1 MFLPYGTQ
9 MIDEISLTYEIPRVG
24 DSGDALLQLSV
35 PDGAL
40 YRVVDRESSLMD
52 GEWNSVEQVESQD
65 PLHLSF
71 YLTPVSDDILFL
83 TDSAEGDGSY
93 LGTITVNGEAI
104 DPSFTYWDWY
114 YEDDEDPGVWY
125 LWFQSEYNFTPLA
138 KKTTPSRPE
147 PSDPEPAEP
156 QPSEPAEDVKKFMDV
171 PEDAYFADAVD
182 WAVAEGITAG
192 TDETHFAPDEDCTR
206 AQVMTMLWASA
217 GAPEGSSPAG
227 FEDVPADAYFA
238 KAVAWAL
245 EKGITSGVDAK
256 HFAPGR
262 TVSRA
267 EVITFLYL
275 LAGEKTEAACPFTD
289 VPESAYYAD
298 AVRWAYAQGV
308 TAGTSETHFS
318 PDAPCTRAQVVTFLY
333 LALGE
338 E

>member
-1 MFLPYGTQ
+1 
-9 MIDEISLTYEIPRVG
+9 
-24 DSGDALLQLSV
+24 
-35 PDGAL
+35 
-40 YRVVDRESSLMD
+40 
-52 GEWNSVEQVESQD
+52 
-65 PLHLSF
+65 
-71 YLTPVSDDILFL
+71 
-83 TDSAEGDGSY
+83 
-93 LGTITVNGEAI
+93 
-104 DPSFTYWDWY
+104 
-114 YEDDEDPGVWY
+114 
-125 LWFQSEYNFTPLA
+125 
-138 KKTTPSRPE
+138 
-147 PSDPEPAEP
+147 
-156 QPSEPAEDVKKFMDV
+156 MDV